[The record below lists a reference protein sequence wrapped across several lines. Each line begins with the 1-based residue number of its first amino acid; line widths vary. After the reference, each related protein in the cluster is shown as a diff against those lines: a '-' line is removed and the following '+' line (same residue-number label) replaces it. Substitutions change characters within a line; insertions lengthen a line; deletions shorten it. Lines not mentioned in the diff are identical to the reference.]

1 MPARTVLAA
10 ISPRLL
16 HAEIADDLHDDDAE
30 CEACQ
35 RVHRVIAAEE
45 ACEERLRGIGGIGCD
60 VRDMRRGAQHGDH
73 NQNRKEQQKQRIQDL
88 ADGCEDLAGEERKI
102 ERDGEEDEREDQKI
116 EPHIAALRQDLL
128 QPDGKRCRRAARDG
142 EERPDRQIEQAGEK
156 IGIGPVDLAAEVK
169 ETGAPAEAERG
180 DAQQRQAHAGD
191 EKAEEGGPHL
201 AAGLLA
207 HADGEDEVARTEEQ
221 AEQHACHHNIFFQGQ
236 VTFHRF

>member
-1 MPARTVLAA
+1 MNHLE
-10 ISPRLL
+10 SSQ
-16 HAEIADDLHDDDAE
+16 E
-30 CEACQ
+30 
-35 RVHRVIAAEE
+35 
-45 ACEERLRGIGGIGCD
+45 
-60 VRDMRRGAQHGDH
+60 
-73 NQNRKEQQKQRIQDL
+73 KQKQRIDDFSDPECNVARTQ
-88 ADGCEDLAGEERKI
+88 GEEEHKT
-102 ERDGEEDEREDQKI
+102 EEHCGKEKQC
-116 EPHIAALRQDLL
+116 HASAASVSKHRGN
-128 QPDGKRCRRAARDG
+128 PGGKGGCGTSRNGKAGANG
-142 EERPDRQIEQAGEK
+142 QVEQAGEK
-156 IGIGPVDLAAEVK
+156 IGIGAVDLAAEVK